1 MEANYLVQN
10 RWFHWNW
17 DWLMRYLLGFSL
29 QGEVKEKFRQ
39 ILWDLISWAHCPR
52 GTVVK
57 KWLPIIVGKL
67 TILPRSK
74 RIYGFQYLC
83 NSGPVC
89 VNQLLRPIFR
99 MRAHFLG
106 QKNQTRRVNLPVVIS
121 LTERIQNANHVSKEH
136 RMESVTETK
145 LVAVI
150 QHIYIKALPGKK
162 HADPFQKFTLKACTF
177 KQRNPRLT
185 VHLNS
190 QGKIFRMNVALT
202 LSNWC
207 RGKPN
212 QFLIAKPNGLCM
224 GSAMLVRT
232 CCFYSPL
239 PLREHET
246 RLANTVLEYSY
257 V

>member
-1 MEANYLVQN
+1 MGSN
-10 RWFHWNW
+10 
-17 DWLMRYLLGFSL
+17 
-29 QGEVKEKFRQ
+29 
-39 ILWDLISWAHCPR
+39 SWAHCPG

-57 KWLPIIVGKL
+57 KWLAIIVGRFTL
-67 TILPRSK
+67 LPRSK
-74 RIYGFQYLC
+74 RIYVFQYLC

-121 LTERIQNANHVSKEH
+121 LTERIQNANRVSKEH

-150 QHIYIKALPGKK
+150 QHIYTKALPWKETRRPLPKTHSQGMHIQTK
-162 HADPFQKFTLKACTF
+162 
-177 KQRNPRLT
+177 RNPRLT

-190 QGKIFRMNVALT
+190 QGKIFGMNVALT

-212 QFLIAKPNGLCM
+212 LFLIAKPNGLCM

-246 RLANTVLEYSY
+246 RLANTVFEYSY
-257 V
+257 I